1 MSLLP
6 TGWDREIRPDA
17 PEEQLAAAIS
27 SSGLNPTK
35 SLRIVLDGNIHR
47 FAVEGDKGRETAGW
61 YVGFGDNIPA
71 GMFGSWRGGFE
82 QRWRADIGRE
92 LSPEELAAYEARIA
106 EAIAIKEGVTALAI
120 NAVDLIT
127 KDIPKDDLHIFINV
141 LSEMAE
147 NMNEEVNLLK
157 IGEK

>member
-1 MSLLP
+1 MILNKQLGVFLNFVHNRFKKYMTAFFHEGGYNITPEQFLLLDALWDMGVMSQQKIADTMLKDKNSVVKLVD
-6 TGWDREIRPDA
+6 TLEKK
-17 PEEQLAAAIS
+17 
-27 SSGLNPTK
+27 GLV
-35 SLRIVLDGNIHR
+35 R
-47 FAVEGDKGRETAGW
+47 
-61 YVGFGDNIPA
+61 
-71 GMFGSWRGGFE
+71 
-82 QRWRADIGRE
+82 
-92 LSPEELAAYEARIA
+92 RIA
-106 EAIAIKEGVTALAI
+106 DNRDRRQNLIEVTPEAIAIKEGVTALAI

>member
-1 MSLLP
+1 MILNKQLGVFLNFVHNRFKKYMTAFFQEGGYNITPEQFLLLDALWDMGVMSQQKIADTMLKDKNSVVKLVD
-6 TGWDREIRPDA
+6 TLEKK
-17 PEEQLAAAIS
+17 
-27 SSGLNPTK
+27 GLV
-35 SLRIVLDGNIHR
+35 R
-47 FAVEGDKGRETAGW
+47 
-61 YVGFGDNIPA
+61 
-71 GMFGSWRGGFE
+71 
-82 QRWRADIGRE
+82 
-92 LSPEELAAYEARIA
+92 RIA
-106 EAIAIKEGVTALAI
+106 DNRDRRQNLIEVTPEAIAIKVGVTALAI

>member
-1 MSLLP
+1 MTAFFQEGGYNITPEQFLLLDALWDMGVMSQQKIADTMLKDKNSVVKLVD
-6 TGWDREIRPDA
+6 TLEKK
-17 PEEQLAAAIS
+17 
-27 SSGLNPTK
+27 GLV
-35 SLRIVLDGNIHR
+35 R
-47 FAVEGDKGRETAGW
+47 
-61 YVGFGDNIPA
+61 
-71 GMFGSWRGGFE
+71 
-82 QRWRADIGRE
+82 
-92 LSPEELAAYEARIA
+92 RIA
-106 EAIAIKEGVTALAI
+106 DNRDRRQNLIEVTPEAIAIKEGVTALAI

>member
-1 MSLLP
+1 MILNKQLGVFLNFVHNRFKKYMTAFFQEGGYNITPEQFLLLDALWDMGVMSQQKIADTMLKDKNSVVKLVD
-6 TGWDREIRPDA
+6 TLEKK
-17 PEEQLAAAIS
+17 
-27 SSGLNPTK
+27 GLVK
-35 SLRIVLDGNIHR
+35 
-47 FAVEGDKGRETAGW
+47 
-61 YVGFGDNIPA
+61 
-71 GMFGSWRGGFE
+71 
-82 QRWRADIGRE
+82 
-92 LSPEELAAYEARIA
+92 RIA
-106 EAIAIKEGVTALAI
+106 DNRDRRQNLIEVTPEAIAIKEGVTALAI

>member
-1 MSLLP
+1 MILNKQLGVFLNFVHNRFKKYMTAFFQEGGYNITPEQFLLLDALWDMGVMSQQKIADTMLKDKNSVVKLVD
-6 TGWDREIRPDA
+6 TLEKK
-17 PEEQLAAAIS
+17 
-27 SSGLNPTK
+27 GLV
-35 SLRIVLDGNIHR
+35 R
-47 FAVEGDKGRETAGW
+47 
-61 YVGFGDNIPA
+61 
-71 GMFGSWRGGFE
+71 
-82 QRWRADIGRE
+82 
-92 LSPEELAAYEARIA
+92 RIA
-106 EAIAIKEGVTALAI
+106 DNRDRRQNLIEVTPEAIAIKEGVTALAI